1 MLRIEIRDINQCGRH
16 PRDFGYSRTHCSNFA
31 IKNLGHPQEIE
42 SPRPPFKTLRGRVC
56 DIFWS
61 PAAPSAVCNID
72 TTGMGKMLLLRLTLA
87 PAQPTCVCVCAYH
100 GNEGCIGRQNLREKM
115 GLYFLVTY
123 GHLHTDNTFFI
134 RFRLTTQHFMPETSA
149 PSGICGGL
157 GG

>member
-87 PAQPTCVCVCAYH
+87 PAQPTCVCVCVCISRKRRVH
-100 GNEGCIGRQNLREKM
+100 RKTKPEGKNGPLFSGYLWAPTHRQHLFYSLPVDDAA
-115 GLYFLVTY
+115 LY
-123 GHLHTDNTFFI
+123 
-134 RFRLTTQHFMPETSA
+134 A
-149 PSGICGGL
+149 
-157 GG
+157 